1 MRRRQPVFASDVRQL
16 GGAVSVYCG
25 RDRVESSAVYTV
37 GYISRGGDLRWKSAP
52 IPDADRAF
60 AAAEVLAQFVGGRLL
75 DEHPPPESER
85 AARAGD
91 PNSFSDQH
99 RHTTDFVATAQAAHV
114 AQHYRVPPATAATV
128 AELAYSSVHANE

>member
-1 MRRRQPVFASDVRQL
+1 MRRRQAVFAADVRQL
-16 GGAVSVYCG
+16 GGAISVCRG
-25 RDRVESSAVYTV
+25 RDRVESTPIYSV
-37 GYISRGGDLRWKSAP
+37 GYISRGGDLRWSSAP
-52 IPDADRAF
+52 IADADRAF

-91 PNSFSDQH
+91 PNSFADQH
-99 RHTTDFVATAQAAHV
+99 RHTTDFVAAAQAAHV
-114 AQHYRVPPATAATV
+114 AQQYRMLPATAATV

>member
-1 MRRRQPVFASDVRQL
+1 MRHRQPVFASDVRQL
-16 GGAVSVYCG
+16 GGAVSVCCG
-25 RDRVESSAVYTV
+25 RDRVESSPVYTV

-85 AARAGD
+85 AARPGD
-91 PNSFSDQH
+91 PIRSQSLQAH
-99 RHTTDFVATAQAAHV
+99 STETAVQA
-114 AQHYRVPPATAATV
+114 QGRRVERLFGLPKATAATV
-128 AELAYSSVHANE
+128 AELAYVTGTVR